1 MQLAKTPMGH
11 QVMKD
16 RSVTLTPRQRAAFI
30 LVDGKRTV
38 DQLLAVAGQ
47 TGVCRA
53 DLDKLLELGLVAD
66 TRPAPASAAQ
76 GVTGDAETN
85 GAGMA
90 EGTQPAR
97 DPAPTRSP
105 QEKYA
110 QAYPIATRLTAG
122 LGLRG
127 VMLNIAVEGAGSHAA
142 LLAVAPRIL
151 AAVGPEKFAPLDKAL
166 NGD

>member
-16 RSVTLTPRQRAAFI
+16 RSVALTPRQRAAFI
-30 LVDGKRTV
+30 LIDGKRTV

-47 TGVCRA
+47 AGVCRA
-53 DLDKLLELGLVAD
+53 DLDKLLELGLVANV
-66 TRPAPASAAQ
+66 RPAPALGPESLTVVTEKDGAVVAA
-76 GVTGDAETN
+76 GP
-85 GAGMA
+85 
-90 EGTQPAR
+90 QPVD
-97 DPAPTRSP
+97 DPAPTRTP

-127 VMLNIAVEGAGSHAA
+127 VMLNIAVEGAGGHEA